1 MDSIESDTQTGS
13 TIFGKNILNFQ
24 LQSAALCKVVVREI
38 YSGLYLDEVGLLTQ
52 EIEHAKRFDSA
63 TAAILEA
70 SCRGHY
76 ITEIVSLD

>member
-1 MDSIESDTQTGS
+1 MDSIESDTQTDS

-63 TAAILEA
+63 TVALLEA
-70 SCRGHY
+70 RSLRLYGA
-76 ITEIVSLD
+76 EIVSID